1 VRGHIAK
8 KGENYYAVVSVWDPA
23 TAKRRR
29 KWIGGFRRR
38 KDAERAFTSTL
49 QSLDKNTYVDPT
61 KQTLTDF
68 VTTEWLPAIKATV
81 RHSTWDSYRRNLQ
94 NHVLPDLGE
103 IRLAKLTPAQLN
115 ALYGRLLENGHKAG
129 GKGLSPKTVRYIHT
143 TVHRALRD
151 AVRWGKLARNPA
163 GLADPPSPRAAQ
175 GPEMK
180 AWTAAE
186 ARAFLRHVERDRL
199 HACYFLALTTGMRR
213 GELLGLRW
221 SDVDLDGARLSIRQT
236 LVSVGYEMRFSQPK
250 TDRSRRSLSLDP
262 ATVTAL
268 QGHRESQQA
277 ERHAWG
283 PAWSDS
289 GLVFSRE
296 DGTLLHPQLLTDAF
310 DRHVKTSGLPRIRL
324 HDLRHTYATLALDS
338 GMKPW
343 DLSDRLGH
351 SSVAF
356 TLNIYRHAIKPTQDE
371 AAAAAAAFIL
381 GPPKTTP

>member
-8 KGENYYAVVSVWDPA
+8 KGENYYAVVSVWDPT

-38 KDAERAFTSTL
+38 KDAERALTSTL

-94 NHVLPDLGE
+94 NHVLPDLGGVA
-103 IRLAKLTPAQLN
+103 LAKLTPAQLN
-115 ALYGRLLENGHKAG
+115 ALYGRLLENGHKAS
-129 GKGLSPKTVRYIHT
+129 GKGLSHKTVRYIHT
-143 TVHRALRD
+143 TVHRVLRD

-175 GPEMK
+175 PPEMK

-186 ARAFLRHVERDRL
+186 VQAFLRYVEGDRL
-199 HACYFLALTTGMRR
+199 QACYLLALTTGMRR

-236 LVSVGYEMRFSQPK
+236 LVSVGYETRFSQPK
-250 TDRSRRSLSLDP
+250 TDG
-262 ATVTAL
+262 TC
-268 QGHRESQQA
+268 QA
-277 ERHAWG
+277 
-283 PAWSDS
+283 
-289 GLVFSRE
+289 
-296 DGTLLHPQLLTDAF
+296 
-310 DRHVKTSGLPRIRL
+310 K
-324 HDLRHTYATLALDS
+324 
-338 GMKPW
+338 
-343 DLSDRLGH
+343 
-351 SSVAF
+351 
-356 TLNIYRHAIKPTQDE
+356 
-371 AAAAAAAFIL
+371 
-381 GPPKTTP
+381 